1 MSAND
6 PKRTLAGRF
15 CCDAKTTPV
24 RCGSVS
30 SSGLRNHPMM
40 FMVVETFRNQEAKAI
55 YRRLREKGRMMP
67 DGLKFVSSW
76 VAADLG
82 RCFQLMEADDITL
95 LQRWIA
101 GWSDLMAFE
110 IVPVVSGKD
119 TAEALSGDLEWIG
132 GRYNGNA

>member
-1 MSAND
+1 M
-6 PKRTLAGRF
+6 GR
-15 CCDAKTTPV
+15 
-24 RCGSVS
+24 GNS
-30 SSGLRNHPMM
+30 MI
-40 FMVVETFRNQEAKAI
+40 FMVVETFRNQDAKAI

-67 DGLKFVSSW
+67 DGLKFINSW

-119 TAEALSGDLEWIG
+119 TAAALSGDL
-132 GRYNGNA
+132 